1 MKSLVDYIK
10 DVLTKQSDAEL
21 QQAEILVNQEYAN
34 CLLEMNETV

>member
-1 MKSLVDYIK
+1 MKSLFNYIK
-10 DVLTKQSDAEL
+10 DVLTKQEYSEL

>member
-1 MKSLVDYIK
+1 MRALVDYIK
-10 DVLTKQSDAEL
+10 DVLTKQEDSEL

>member
-21 QQAEILVNQEYAN
+21 QQAEILVSQEYAN

>member
-1 MKSLVDYIK
+1 MKALVDYIK
-10 DVLTKQSDAEL
+10 DVLTKQSEAEL

>member
-10 DVLTKQSDAEL
+10 DALTKQSEAEL
-21 QQAEILVNQEYAN
+21 QQDEILVNQEYAN

>member
-1 MKSLVDYIK
+1 MKGLIDYIK
-10 DVLTKQSDAEL
+10 DVLTKQTDSEL

>member
-1 MKSLVDYIK
+1 MKATIDYIK
-10 DVLTKQSDAEL
+10 DVLTKQEYSEL

>member
-21 QQAEILVNQEYAN
+21 QQAENLVNQEYAN

>member
-1 MKSLVDYIK
+1 MKSLVDYIN
-10 DVLTKQSDAEL
+10 DVLKKQSEAEL

>member
-10 DVLTKQSDAEL
+10 DVLTKQEDSEL

>member
-21 QQAEILVNQEYAN
+21 QSAEILVSQEYAN

>member
-10 DVLTKQSDAEL
+10 DVLTKQLDSEL